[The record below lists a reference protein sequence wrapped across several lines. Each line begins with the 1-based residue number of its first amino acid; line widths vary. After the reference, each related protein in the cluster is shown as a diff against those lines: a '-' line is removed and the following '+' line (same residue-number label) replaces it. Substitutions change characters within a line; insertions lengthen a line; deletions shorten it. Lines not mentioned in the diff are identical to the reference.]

1 MGAAHAGR
9 PFFCPYGTKSAIHY
23 KRMLFRA
30 RMSGYRTSGGTFS
43 AGQWQQ
49 RGSKMEVLHVD
60 GVKKSF
66 RGDMSFSS
74 REVLHGVSFS
84 AGAGEILGFLG
95 PNGAGKTTTIKV
107 ILGLLR
113 PDSGSVQIFGRS
125 LGDRRVLKRVGYL
138 PENPYIYPHLTLS
151 EFLRFCADL
160 SEVPAKEAAA
170 SVSEVISLVGLG
182 EHSRRRT
189 KGFSKGMLQRAGLA
203 QAILHDPDLLIL
215 DEPFS
220 GLDPIGRKTVKDILL
235 DLKGRGKTIFFSS
248 HILPDME
255 ALCDRA
261 CIIKDGTIIRTV
273 GLADVFRIG
282 EGMVEITARGCPV
295 SELDPVSGYLDS
307 VAVNGEEIFLVVRK
321 QELVRTVV
329 QHLYNRG
336 AEVLKVTNHH
346 PSLEDVFI
354 GEISGDKVKEKK
366 NDGIRH
372 YAGHAT
378 GGGEQ

>member
-1 MGAAHAGR
+1 MHVYGAA
-9 PFFCPYGTKSAIHY
+9 
-23 KRMLFRA
+23 
-30 RMSGYRTSGGTFS
+30 GGTFS
-43 AGQWQQ
+43 AGYRQQ
-49 RGSKMEVLHVD
+49 RGSKMEVLQVD

-66 RGDMSFSS
+66 RGDMSFTA
-74 REVLHGVSFS
+74 REVLHSVSFS
-84 AGAGEILGFLG
+84 AGSGEILGFLG
-95 PNGAGKTTTIKV
+95 PNGAGKTTTIKI

-125 LGDRRVLKRVGYL
+125 LGDRHILKRVGYL
-138 PENPYIYPHLTLS
+138 PENPYIYPHLTLT

-160 SEVPAKEAAA
+160 SEVPANEAAA
-170 SVSEVISLVGLG
+170 RVRDVISLVGLE

-203 QAILHDPDLLIL
+203 QAILHQPDLLIL

-220 GLDPIGRKTVKDILL
+220 GLDPIGRKMVRDILL

-255 ALCDRA
+255 TLCDRA
-261 CIIKDGTIIRTV
+261 CIIKDGTVTRIV
-273 GLADVFRIG
+273 GLAEVFRIG
-282 EGMVEITARGCPV
+282 EGMVEIAARGCPV
-295 SELDPVSGYLDS
+295 SELDPVAGYMDS
-307 VAVNGEEIFLVVRK
+307 VAVNGEEIFLVVKK

-336 AEVLKVTNHH
+336 AEILRITNHH
-346 PSLEDVFI
+346 PSLEDVFM
-354 GEISGDKVKEKK
+354 GEINGDKAKEKK
-366 NDGIRH
+366 NAGIRY

>member
-1 MGAAHAGR
+1 
-9 PFFCPYGTKSAIHY
+9 
-23 KRMLFRA
+23 
-30 RMSGYRTSGGTFS
+30 
-43 AGQWQQ
+43 
-49 RGSKMEVLHVD
+49 MEVLQVD

-66 RGDMSFSS
+66 SSDMSFTA

-84 AGAGEILGFLG
+84 AGEGEILGFLG
-95 PNGAGKTTTIKV
+95 PNGAGKTTTIKI

-113 PDSGSVQIFGRS
+113 PDSGHVRIFGKTHCDRS
-125 LGDRRVLKRVGYL
+125 VMKAVGYL
-138 PENPYIYPHLTLS
+138 PENPYIYPHLTLT

-160 SEVPAKEAAA
+160 SEVPSNKAA
-170 SVSEVISLVGLG
+170 VRVREVISMVGLE

-203 QAILHDPDLLIL
+203 QAILHDPDLMIL

-261 CIIKDGTIIRTV
+261 YIINDGTITRCV
-273 GLADVFRIG
+273 SLAEVFRIG
-282 EGMVEITARGCPV
+282 EGMVEVTARGCPV
-295 SELDPVSGYLDS
+295 SGLDPVKGYMDS
-307 VAVNGEEIFLVVRK
+307 VAVNGEEIFLIVK
-321 QELVRTVV
+321 THELVRTVV
-329 QHLYNRG
+329 QHLYNNG
-336 AEVLKVTNHH
+336 AEVLKVANHH
-346 PSLEDVFI
+346 PTLEEVFM
-354 GEISGDKVKEKK
+354 GEINGNVTKEKDPMASK
-366 NDGIRH
+366 D

>member
-1 MGAAHAGR
+1 
-9 PFFCPYGTKSAIHY
+9 
-23 KRMLFRA
+23 
-30 RMSGYRTSGGTFS
+30 MSGYRAAGGTFS
-43 AGQWQQ
+43 VGLRQQ
-49 RGSKMEVLHVD
+49 RGSTMEVLHVD

-66 RGDMSFSS
+66 RGEMSFAS

-95 PNGAGKTTTIKV
+95 PNGAGKTTTIKI
-107 ILGLLR
+107 ILNLLR
-113 PDSGSVQIFGRS
+113 PDSGSVQIFGKPFGNRS
-125 LGDRRVLKRVGYL
+125 VMKRVGYL

-160 SEVPAKEAAA
+160 SDVPANVAASRIREAA
-170 SVSEVISLVGLG
+170 SLLGL
-182 EHSRRRT
+182 EEQMNRRT

-235 DLKGRGKTIFFSS
+235 DLKDRGKTIFFSS

-261 CIIKDGTIIRTV
+261 CIIKDGTVIRTV
-273 GLADVFRIG
+273 GLSEVFRIG
-282 EGMVEITARGCPV
+282 EGMVEITATGCPV
-295 SELDPVSGYLDS
+295 SELDPVSRYMDS

-336 AEVLKVTNHH
+336 AEVLNVSNHH
-346 PSLEDVFI
+346 PSLEDVFLDEI
-354 GEISGDKVKEKK
+354 GGKITEKRKSSGRKQ
-366 NDGIRH
+366 

-378 GGGEQ
+378 GGGEL